1 MSMPSVIELTKP
13 TKAKTHVVAVNVG
26 ESVVIIHKGD
36 RTIRTELGS
45 KIAAAMRRRKPKPG
59 VETASE
65 GLRAIRAG
73 R

>member
-1 MSMPSVIELTKP
+1 MSSTTVSTRPTN
-13 TKAKTHVVAVNVG
+13 TKAHVVAVNVG
-26 ESVVIIHKGD
+26 ESVVTIHKGD
-36 RTIRTELGS
+36 REVRAELGP

-65 GLRAIRAG
+65 GLRAIREG